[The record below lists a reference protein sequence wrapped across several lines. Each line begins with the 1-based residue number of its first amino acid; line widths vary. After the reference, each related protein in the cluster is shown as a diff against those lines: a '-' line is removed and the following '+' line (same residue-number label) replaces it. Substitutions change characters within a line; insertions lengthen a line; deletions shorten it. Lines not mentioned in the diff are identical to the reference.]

1 MKSTKADVIFKD
13 FWRVNEHFADLF
25 NTVVFHGKE
34 ILKPEILEEMD
45 TDVSGVIEM
54 KDYKETLSRTRDVIK
69 KTAYGVEFVVLG
81 IENQQHIHY
90 AMPLRHMI
98 YDAMGYLK
106 EYQEITRNYKGSN
119 IKLSDSDEFLSRMR
133 KEDRMHPIITLT
145 IYTGEKVWDGPC
157 SLKDMIVEMPE
168 EIAAVFSDYKM
179 NLLEVRDS
187 AGYVFRNE
195 DVQSAFEITREVF
208 AGNFDGIRE
217 KYSDKRISSEALSL
231 IGQMAGSTEL
241 IEMGKSMEATN
252 MCTALERLKAEGVEQ
267 GIEQGIE
274 QGMEK
279 GVEKTVI
286 SMLKKNY
293 PISEICEITGK
304 TEEEILKIKEIL

>member
-157 SLKDMIVEMPE
+157 SLKDMI
-168 EIAAVFSDYKM
+168 
-179 NLLEVRDS
+179 
-187 AGYVFRNE
+187 
-195 DVQSAFEITREVF
+195 
-208 AGNFDGIRE
+208 
-217 KYSDKRISSEALSL
+217 LSL
-231 IGQMAGSTEL
+231 IH
-241 IEMGKSMEATN
+241 
-252 MCTALERLKAEGVEQ
+252 
-267 GIEQGIE
+267 
-274 QGMEK
+274 
-279 GVEKTVI
+279 
-286 SMLKKNY
+286 
-293 PISEICEITGK
+293 ISEPTRRS
-304 TEEEILKIKEIL
+304 

>member
-1 MKSTKADVIFKD
+1 MHENQILQNGSFRCYTKI
-13 FWRVNEHFADLF
+13 RDLEK
-25 NTVVFHGKE
+25 G
-34 ILKPEILEEMD
+34 
-45 TDVSGVIEM
+45 TDVSDVIEM

-208 AGNFDGIRE
+208 AGNFAGIRE
-217 KYSDKRISSEALSL
+217 RYRDKRISSEALSL
-231 IGQMAGSTEL
+231 IGQMAGSQ
-241 IEMGKSMEATN
+241 N
-252 MCTALERLKAEGVEQ
+252 
-267 GIEQGIE
+267 
-274 QGMEK
+274 
-279 GVEKTVI
+279 
-286 SMLKKNY
+286 
-293 PISEICEITGK
+293 
-304 TEEEILKIKEIL
+304 

>member
-1 MKSTKADVIFKD
+1 M
-13 FWRVNEHFADLF
+13 
-25 NTVVFHGKE
+25 
-34 ILKPEILEEMD
+34 
-45 TDVSGVIEM
+45 
-54 KDYKETLSRTRDVIK
+54 
-69 KTAYGVEFVVLG
+69 GVEFVVLG

-106 EYQEITRNYKGSN
+106 DTRNYKRLDVKS
-119 IKLSDSDEFLSRMR
+119 SDPDEFLSKNAKRR
-133 KEDRMHPIITLT
+133 QD
-145 IYTGEKVWDGPC
+145 
-157 SLKDMIVEMPE
+157 
-168 EIAAVFSDYKM
+168 AAVFSDYKM

-187 AGYVFRNE
+187 AGYAFRNE

-208 AGNFDGIRE
+208 AGNFAGIRE
-217 KYSDKRISSEALSL
+217 RYKDKRISSEALSL
-231 IGQMAGSTEL
+231 IGQMAGSTESM
-241 IEMGKSMEATN
+241 EMGKSMEVTN
-252 MCTALERLKAEGVEQ
+252 MCTALERLKAE
-267 GIEQGIE
+267 GIE

-304 TEEEILKIKEIL
+304 TEEEILKIKETM

>member
-1 MKSTKADVIFKD
+1 M
-13 FWRVNEHFADLF
+13 
-25 NTVVFHGKE
+25 
-34 ILKPEILEEMD
+34 
-45 TDVSGVIEM
+45 
-54 KDYKETLSRTRDVIK
+54 
-69 KTAYGVEFVVLG
+69 LG

-106 EYQEITRNYKGSN
+106 EYQEITRNYKRLDVKS
-119 IKLSDSDEFLSRMR
+119 LDSDEFLSKMR

-145 IYTGEKVWDGPC
+145 IYISEKAWDGSR
-157 SLKDMIVEMPE
+157 SLKDMIVEMLE
-168 EIAAVFSDYKM
+168 EIADVFSDYKM

-187 AGYVFRNE
+187 TGYVFQNE

-217 KYSDKRISSEALSL
+217 RYSDKRISSEALSL

-241 IEMGKSMEATN
+241 IEMGKSMEVTN

-267 GIEQGIE
+267 GIEQG
-274 QGMEK
+274 M
-279 GVEKTVI
+279 EKTVI

-293 PISEICEITGK
+293 PFSEICEITGK
-304 TEEEILKIKEIL
+304 TEEEILKIKETL